1 MGNITTTL
9 NDASNLI
16 RFGDEVNSSHKNIDR
31 KELCVRT
38 SKLYLDPT
46 DSMAKAFLE
55 TEDEFNKLF
64 AGGHWLRFPKRFMF
78 LLFYEWPP

>member
-64 AGGHWLRFPKRFMF
+64 DGGHWLRFPKRFIVSII
-78 LLFYEWPP
+78 L